1 MDSNH
6 KHAIHW
12 ARQTAASHRYKLKRQ
27 PACQPSTS
35 LAFTSSDRTLR
46 EKGLLF
52 FSFSQSLF
60 IHLCFKDVFLFT
72 SNSTQMRHLV
82 ESRVWVLAW
91 YSNKKKAAYN
101 NSHMKCHNSPSCM
114 RHWLLTHSDTW
125 ALFSAENIFEFMDW
139 QQNLLSCL
147 MTVFI
152 VNGFFVTE
160 EGAGTLWLRDV
171 VHSSCSHSHFI
182 HSGQT
187 TPMTTSLW
195 PEAPHEAPHVLF
207 ITIKSAVISGRHR
220 GTTRLN
226 HHLALRHSHLAISVY
241 QADRGV
247 KPSVRD
253 GSFAHANNKPA
264 PSLITAADPQ
274 QRGQERQLFEADCI
288 FHYSSTFFFLP
299 PPPLWLIITHEKD
312 QYSIIW
318 PSAKLR
324 QNQSALKKVW
334 QTLFSLSLSD
344 DPTQI
349 GKGITLITVQDINDN
364 APVFAIDYETLLC
377 ENAIPG
383 QVRPR
388 NISAVGLASLP
399 FFLSPY
405 LLEVWLT
412 KTARWLSKPLKPF
425 LFCSSKQ
432 VHCVHALSTSQLEV
446 TPGRQHH

>member
-1 MDSNH
+1 MSRRHLWPAPWHHQAKSSSCTQTQPFSHQCVSGGQRREALRARWLIRTRKQQASTESNH
-6 KHAIHW
+6 CGWSAAER
-12 ARQTAASHRYKLKRQ
+12 ART
-27 PACQPSTS
+27 PAVWSRLHIS
-35 LAFTSSDRTLR
+35 LQQH
-46 EKGLLF
+46 F
-52 FSFSQSLF
+52 FS
-60 IHLCFKDVFLFT
+60 
-72 SNSTQMRHLV
+72 
-82 ESRVWVLAW
+82 
-91 YSNKKKAAYN
+91 
-101 NSHMKCHNSPSCM
+101 
-114 RHWLLTHSDTW
+114 
-125 ALFSAENIFEFMDW
+125 
-139 QQNLLSCL
+139 
-147 MTVFI
+147 
-152 VNGFFVTE
+152 
-160 EGAGTLWLRDV
+160 
-171 VHSSCSHSHFI
+171 
-182 HSGQT
+182 
-187 TPMTTSLW
+187 
-195 PEAPHEAPHVLF
+195 
-207 ITIKSAVISGRHR
+207 
-220 GTTRLN
+220 
-226 HHLALRHSHLAISVY
+226 
-241 QADRGV
+241 
-247 KPSVRD
+247 
-253 GSFAHANNKPA
+253 
-264 PSLITAADPQ
+264 
-274 QRGQERQLFEADCI
+274 
-288 FHYSSTFFFLP
+288 LP

-388 NISAVGLASLP
+388 NISTVGLASLP